1 MSTIGHAQ
9 INGKLFSTGKLSY
22 SDVTCVTQD
31 GYGYIWIG
39 TTYGLDRFDGY
50 RFYNYRY
57 SSSDS
62 TSIRKMKYAHCSAT
76 AKVDYG

>member
-9 INGKLFSTGKLSY
+9 INGKLFSTGKLSC

-50 RFYNYRY
+50 RFITIDTVAVILPV
-57 SSSDS
+57 S
-62 TSIRKMKYAHCSAT
+62 RKMKYAHCSAT